1 MKFGVCI
8 PHYGIPL
15 DVDNLTNMA
24 IKAEEMGFDSV
35 WVTDHIIV
43 PHEIPDRTDIVYRHD
58 MLEPLS
64 LLTHLGAVTKRVNIG
79 TSVIILPYRNP
90 VVLAKAIATADV
102 LSKGRVIFGAAI
114 GWMEGDFKALNAPF
128 ADRGVVSDEYLQ
140 LLREL
145 WTNPTPNFQG
155 EHFQISDVTFSP
167 MPVQKPHP
175 PIWVGGRSRRG
186 VRRAVRYGDAWYP
199 SQLPPAQV
207 AGVADFEPVGQRG
220 WWQRIAP
227 RYWGLSAQEYY
238 DAADLWPLDPN
249 GNLLLMGI
257 VEEPVGVSNLRDI
270 LRQVRGNGAIWAGP
284 GDMSVA
290 MGLRGNAGHPE
301 VQANLLRI
309 LETCKE
315 FDVPCATGANTPEQ
329 VAMRMDQGFRIIITA
344 PDKSTP
350 GLNEGRRLA
359 GR

>member
-64 LLTHLGAVTKRVNIG
+64 LLTHLGAVTKRVKIG

-114 GWMEGDFKALNAPF
+114 GWMEGEFQALNAPF

-145 WTNPTPNFQG
+145 WTNPTPTFQG
-155 EHFQISDVTFSP
+155 EHFQIADVTFSP

-199 SQLPPAQV
+199 SQLPP
-207 AGVADFEPVGQRG
+207 
-220 WWQRIAP
+220 
-227 RYWGLSAQEYY
+227 
-238 DAADLWPLDPN
+238 
-249 GNLLLMGI
+249 
-257 VEEPVGVSNLRDI
+257 
-270 LRQVRGNGAIWAGP
+270 
-284 GDMSVA
+284 
-290 MGLRGNAGHPE
+290 
-301 VQANLLRI
+301 
-309 LETCKE
+309 
-315 FDVPCATGANTPEQ
+315 EQ
-329 VAMRMDQGFRIIITA
+329 VAKHAGHMREYSASVSRETPPDLSFRGRLNFSGDSGTKARAPLSGTTEDIIADVQQYADIGVSHISMEVVGDSYSDRFRA
-344 PDKSTP
+344 MERFM
-350 GLNEGRRLA
+350 NEVKPRIEA
-359 GR
+359 

>member
-64 LLTHLGAVTKRVNIG
+64 LLTHLGAVTKRVKIG

-114 GWMEGDFKALNAPF
+114 GWMEGEFQALNAPF

-145 WTNPTPNFQG
+145 WTNPTPTFQG

-199 SQLPPAQV
+199 SQLPPSQV
-207 AGVADFEPVGQRG
+207 AERVEHMREYSTRVGRDTPPDLSFRGRLNFSGGSGTNARDPLSGTTEDIIADVQ
-220 WWQRIAP
+220 Q
-227 RYWGLSAQEYY
+227 Y
-238 DAADLWPLDPN
+238 AD
-249 GNLLLMGI
+249 I
-257 VEEPVGVSNLRDI
+257 GVSHISMEVVGESYSDRF
-270 LRQVRGNGAIWAGP
+270 R
-284 GDMSVA
+284 A
-290 MGLRGNAGHPE
+290 MDRFMNE
-301 VQANLLRI
+301 VKPR
-309 LETCKE
+309 
-315 FDVPCATGANTPEQ
+315 V
-329 VAMRMDQGFRIIITA
+329 
-344 PDKSTP
+344 
-350 GLNEGRRLA
+350 EGKN
-359 GR
+359 

>member
-24 IKAEEMGFDSV
+24 VKAEEMGFDSV

-58 MLEPLS
+58 MLESLS
-64 LLTHLGAVTKRVNIG
+64 LLTHLGAVTKRVKIG

-114 GWMEGDFKALNAPF
+114 GWMEGEFQALNAPF

-140 LLREL
+140 LLKEL
-145 WTNPTPNFQG
+145 WTNPTPTFQG

-167 MPVQKPHP
+167 MPVQNPHP

-199 SQLPPAQV
+199 SQLPP
-207 AGVADFEPVGQRG
+207 
-220 WWQRIAP
+220 
-227 RYWGLSAQEYY
+227 
-238 DAADLWPLDPN
+238 
-249 GNLLLMGI
+249 
-257 VEEPVGVSNLRDI
+257 
-270 LRQVRGNGAIWAGP
+270 
-284 GDMSVA
+284 
-290 MGLRGNAGHPE
+290 
-301 VQANLLRI
+301 
-309 LETCKE
+309 
-315 FDVPCATGANTPEQ
+315 EQ
-329 VAMRMDQGFRIIITA
+329 VAERVKHMREYSAQVGRETPPDLSFRGRLNFSGGSVTNARDPLSGTTEDIIADVQQYADIGVSHISMEVVGDSYSDRLRAMDRFI
-344 PDKSTP
+344 
-350 GLNEGRRLA
+350 NEVKPRVEGKN
-359 GR
+359 

>member
-64 LLTHLGAVTKRVNIG
+64 LLTHLGAVTKRVKIG

-114 GWMEGDFKALNAPF
+114 GWMEGEFQALNAPF

-145 WTNPTPNFQG
+145 WTNPTPTFQG

-167 MPVQKPHP
+167 MPIQKPHP

-207 AGVADFEPVGQRG
+207 AERVAR
-220 WWQRIAP
+220 A
-227 RYWGLSAQEYY
+227 
-238 DAADLWPLDPN
+238 
-249 GNLLLMGI
+249 
-257 VEEPVGVSNLRDI
+257 
-270 LRQVRGNGAIWAGP
+270 
-284 GDMSVA
+284 
-290 MGLRGNAGHPE
+290 
-301 VQANLLRI
+301 
-309 LETCKE
+309 
-315 FDVPCATGANTPEQ
+315 
-329 VAMRMDQGFRIIITA
+329 
-344 PDKSTP
+344 
-350 GLNEGRRLA
+350 
-359 GR
+359 